1 MNKNYKK
8 AGCSMERKY
17 NVCFDVLTILA
28 CLMVVFFHTNGNL
41 YTYSNTLSWK
51 ISVVER
57 SIVYSAIPIFFML
70 TGAKLMDY
78 RNRYSTKEYIQK
90 RLQRIG
96 IPFIFWNVF
105 YIIFQ
110 RVYSP
115 DASFHSVKEFI
126 SMFLNSEFQNRY
138 WFFFPLFAI
147 YAAIP
152 VISLVLQA
160 ENHRKYL
167 WYAVYVTFALNW
179 VLRPICS
186 INGIAYNGYLT
197 MPISGGYM
205 MYVLFGYLVSTEQW
219 SRRKRVILYLS
230 SLASGVFFIGFTIY
244 YSAITG
250 THELYMADYQF
261 FPSALTGA
269 AIFVFIKHLFDK
281 PTVVEAFHQRKKLTN
296 LIRTVSGCCM
306 GVWLSHSFAILVGI
320 KLLGLSQS
328 DYVYRFLLPLLVF
341 VACVFGVWIVRKIPV
356 LKHIV

>member
-1 MNKNYKK
+1 
-8 AGCSMERKY
+8 MERKY
-17 NVCFDVLTILA
+17 NVCYDVLTILA
-28 CLMVVFFHTNGNL
+28 CLMVVFFHTNGII

-70 TGAKLMDY
+70 TGAKLMEY
-78 RNRYSTKEYIQK
+78 RNRYSTKEYAKK

-96 IPFIFWNVF
+96 VPFIFWNIF
-105 YIIFQ
+105 YLIFQ
-110 RVYSP
+110 RVFSP
-115 DASFHSVKEFI
+115 NASFHSAKEFV
-126 SMFLNSEFQNRY
+126 SMFLNSEFQDRY

-179 VLRPICS
+179 VLKPIC
-186 INGIAYNGYLT
+186 NLAGITYNSYLT
-197 MPISGGYM
+197 IPISGGYM
-205 MYVLFGYLVSTEQW
+205 IYVLFGYLVSTEQW
-219 SRRKRVILYLS
+219 CRYKRVILYLS
-230 SLASGVFFIGFTIY
+230 AVVSGAFFTGYTILK
-244 YSAITG
+244 SAVTG
-250 THELYMADYQF
+250 TAVLYMTSYQF
-261 FPSALTGA
+261 FPAALTGA

-281 PTVVEAFHQRKKLTN
+281 PIIAETLYHQKKLTK

-306 GVWLSHSFAILVGI
+306 GVWLTHSFAIIVAA

-328 DYVYRFLLPLLVF
+328 NYVYRFVLPPVVF
-341 VACVFGVWIVRKIPV
+341 AACVLGVWIIRKIPV